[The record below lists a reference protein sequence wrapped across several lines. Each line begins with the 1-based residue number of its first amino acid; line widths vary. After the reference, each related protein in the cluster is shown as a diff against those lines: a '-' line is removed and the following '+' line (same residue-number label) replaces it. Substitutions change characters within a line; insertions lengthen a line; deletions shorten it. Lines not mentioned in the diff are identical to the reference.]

1 MSNNLLISCIFLSLF
16 FQGVLAVCSETKE
29 SNTLQRI
36 ADPNTVESDV
46 LALVEQLLATPPTE
60 DEAELWAQIANSDK
74 YSDARRRL
82 AVYLLFKRHVRSGM
96 ELREVA
102 SLLANPTWLK
112 KDNAR
117 NITALGSMI
126 PIQLKP
132 GETVFVFSPEFSS
145 QNKSTGIYLRVEG
158 TPLKDLLDKIRN
170 PQVRSSS
177 YNALKGKV
185 EESFCN
191 ALLGK
196 ESEMATS
203 RITAVVSPTPI
214 PITRERPL
222 SVSTGEEK
230 DQTVTDQP
238 HETKTSLPSKGSGVL
253 HRLKTRLFAN

>member
-46 LALVEQLLATPPTE
+46 LALVEQLLAAPPTE
-60 DEAELWAQIANSDK
+60 DESQLLAQIANSDK

-82 AVYLLFKRHVRSGM
+82 AVYVLFKRHVHSGM

-102 SLLANPTWLK
+102 SLLGNPIWLK
-112 KDNAR
+112 KVYIIR
-117 NITALGSMI
+117 ELGGRI
-126 PIQLKP
+126 PISMVS

-145 QNKSTGIYLRVEG
+145 PDKSTGMYLRVQG
-158 TPLKDLLDKIRN
+158 DPLKDLLDKIRD
-170 PQVRSSS
+170 PHVRSSS
-177 YNALKGKV
+177 YNTLKGKV

-196 ESEMATS
+196 ESEFAT
-203 RITAVVSPTPI
+203 RKITAIASPTPI

-222 SVSTGEEK
+222 RVNTIEEN
-230 DQTVTDQP
+230 THIITDQP
-238 HETKTSLPSKGSGVL
+238 HETKTSPPSKRRLLS
-253 HRLKTRLFAN
+253 RLKARLFAN